1 MKAYERSRLTTIIQ
15 INKVPNDRASIARY
29 NLKLITT
36 LLITKIM
43 QRYE

>member
-15 INKVPNDRASIARY
+15 INKVPNDRASIVRY
-29 NLKLITT
+29 KLRLITA